1 VRASSSQSNPHP
13 LMPLDR
19 ITYYYIVVM
28 SMQQVVTL
36 LAAGWLINT
45 RMYVMLISCIPA
57 RVCMQE
63 ASEYMHVHDG
73 DEIDRDRLIIMGTR
87 LPP

>member
-1 VRASSSQSNPHP
+1 
-13 LMPLDR
+13 
-19 ITYYYIVVM
+19 
-28 SMQQVVTL
+28 
-36 LAAGWLINT
+36 
-45 RMYVMLISCIPA
+45 
-57 RVCMQE
+57 MQE